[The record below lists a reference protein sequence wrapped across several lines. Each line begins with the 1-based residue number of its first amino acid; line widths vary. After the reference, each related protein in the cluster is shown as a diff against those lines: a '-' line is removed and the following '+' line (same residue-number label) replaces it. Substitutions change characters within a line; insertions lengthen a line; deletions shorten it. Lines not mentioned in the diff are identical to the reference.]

1 MDWGCAAV
9 WGEMGYK
16 CPRVFCTIVRFQG
29 SGDSMA
35 RRRKESGL
43 DVIASMPWP
52 LGIVLGILAFW
63 TIRYGLGIYFS
74 SRGGPLLKP
83 LGQSL
88 SNGAYTPFAWLA
100 LALCWVG
107 AAASFFKSR
116 HRRAL
121 LDTQTGLDSIAAM
134 GWQQFEMLVGEAF
147 RRRGY
152 QVEETGL
159 GGADGGIDLIL
170 RKNGR
175 TELVQCKQW
184 RTRQVK
190 VPVVREMWGLV
201 AHHRADGVKIVC
213 VGEFTRDASEFADGK
228 NIELLNGKRLL
239 ELVQDVQTTISEPAI
254 RALLTKPAPSAQTV
268 NGQVICPACDAD
280 MVLRE
285 NRSTGAGFWGCTNY
299 PRCKGSR
306 RT

>member
-1 MDWGCAAV
+1 
-9 WGEMGYK
+9 
-16 CPRVFCTIVRFQG
+16 
-29 SGDSMA
+29 MA

-52 LGIVLGILAFW
+52 AGIVLGLVAFW
-63 TIRYGLGIYFS
+63 TIRYGMGLYLS
-74 SRGGPLLKP
+74 SHGSPILKP
-83 LGQSL
+83 VGQLL
-88 SNGAYTPFAWLA
+88 SGGAYSLLAWVV

-116 HRRAL
+116 HRKAL

-134 GWQQFEMLVGEAF
+134 SWRQFELLVGEAF

-184 RTRQVK
+184 RTRQIK
-190 VPVVREMWGLV
+190 VPTVREMWGLV

-213 VGEFTRDASEFADGK
+213 VGEFTRDASEFAEGK
-228 NIELLNGKRLL
+228 NIELINGNRLL
-239 ELVQDVQTTISEPAI
+239 ELVRDVQTLVADEPMIQAS
-254 RALLTKPAPSAQTV
+254 RVEPVLSAQVTSA
-268 NGQVICPACDAD
+268 QVTCPSCDAEL
-280 MVLRE
+280 VFRK

-299 PRCKGSR
+299 PECKGTR
-306 RT
+306 PV

>member
-1 MDWGCAAV
+1 
-9 WGEMGYK
+9 
-16 CPRVFCTIVRFQG
+16 
-29 SGDSMA
+29 MA

-52 LGIVLGILAFW
+52 AGIVLGLLAFW
-63 TIRYGLGIYFS
+63 AIRYGLGIYFS
-74 SRGGPLLKP
+74 SRGGPILKP

-88 SNGAYTPFAWLA
+88 SNGAYTPFAWFA
-100 LALCWVG
+100 LALCWLG
-107 AAASFFKSR
+107 AAGSFFKSR

-134 GWQQFEMLVGEAF
+134 SWRQFEMLVGEAF

-184 RTRQVK
+184 RTRQIK

-201 AHHRADGVKIVC
+201 SHHRADGVKIAC
-213 VGEFTRDASEFADGK
+213 VGEFTRDASEFAEGK
-228 NIELLNGKRLL
+228 AIELINGKRLL
-239 ELVQDVQTTISEPAI
+239 ELVRDVQTPVADVSAI
-254 RALLTKPAPSAQTV
+254 RTPRLEPELTAQAANTHV
-268 NGQVICPACDAD
+268 TCPTCQAN
-280 MVLRE
+280 MVLRK
-285 NRSTGAGFWGCTNY
+285 NRHTGEGFWGCPNF
-299 PRCKGSR
+299 PRCKGTR
-306 RT
+306 PVLAT

>member
-1 MDWGCAAV
+1 
-9 WGEMGYK
+9 
-16 CPRVFCTIVRFQG
+16 
-29 SGDSMA
+29 MA

-52 LGIVLGILAFW
+52 AGIVLGLVLFW
-63 TIRYGLGIYFS
+63 TIRYGLGLYLS
-74 SRGGPLLKP
+74 SHGGPLLKP
-83 LGQSL
+83 VGQLL
-88 SNGAYTPFAWLA
+88 SGGAYSLLAWVV
-100 LALCWVG
+100 LALCWIG
-107 AAASFFKSR
+107 AVASFFKSR

-121 LDTQTGLDSIAAM
+121 LDTQTGLDSITAM
-134 GWQQFEMLVGEAF
+134 SWRQFELLVGEAF

-190 VPVVREMWGLV
+190 VPTVREMWGLV

-213 VGEFTRDASEFADGK
+213 VGEFTRDASEFAEGK
-228 NIELLNGKRLL
+228 NIELINGKRLL
-239 ELVQDVQTTISEPAI
+239 DLVRDVQTLAAREPKI
-254 RALLTKPAPSAQTV
+254 RALRVEPAPSVQTP
-268 NGQVICPACDAD
+268 NTQVTCPTCDAN
-280 MVLRE
+280 MVLRK
-285 NRSTGAGFWGCTNY
+285 NRSSGAGFWGCVNY
-299 PRCKGSR
+299 PQCKG
-306 RT
+306 TKPA